1 MKKRILG
8 SSQASLEVSAL
19 GLGCMG
25 MSHQYGKAEEK
36 DSLAVL
42 NRALELGV
50 NFFDSS
56 DSYGPFINEELIS
69 NVLKTKRNQVVIAT
83 KFGQQFL
90 PDGTRKIN
98 GNPEYVKQ
106 ACDASLKRL
115 GIETI
120 DLYYQH
126 RVDKS
131 VPVEETWGAM
141 KELVTAGKVKKLGI
155 SEASAETIRKAH
167 SVHPVTA
174 LQTEYS
180 LWSRDIEKNNVLETI
195 NELGISLV
203 AYAPLGRGF
212 LTGQIKN
219 PTDLKENDGRKS
231 WPRFQAEAITENTK
245 LLEKLTQ
252 IANEL
257 SCTLNQLAI
266 AWVLAKG
273 NDIVPI
279 PGTTQ
284 VKNLESN
291 LKALDVVLSAD
302 QIQKL
307 DQISSEIQI
316 VGTRYPE
323 QMMKAVDA

>member
-8 SSQASLEVSAL
+8 SNQASLEVSAL

-69 NVLKTKRNQVVIAT
+69 NVLKTKRDQVVIAT

-180 LWSRDIEKNNVLETI
+180 LWTRDIEKNNVLATI
-195 NELGISLV
+195 NELGIGLV

-219 PTDLKENDGRKS
+219 PTDLKDDDGRKS

-291 LKALDVVLSAD
+291 LNALEVVLSAD
-302 QIQKL
+302 QIAKL
-307 DQISSEIQI
+307 NQISSEIQI

>member
-1 MKKRILG
+1 MKTRILG
-8 SSQASLEVSAL
+8 ANQADLEVSAL

-42 NRALELGV
+42 HRALDLGV

-56 DSYGPFINEELIS
+56 DSYGPYINEELIS
-69 NVLKTKRNQVVIAT
+69 NVLKTKRDQVVIAT

-106 ACDASLKRL
+106 ACNASLKRL

-126 RVDKS
+126 RVDKTI
-131 VPVEETWGAM
+131 PVEETWGAM
-141 KELVTAGKVKKLGI
+141 KELVQEGKVRKLGI

-167 SVHPVTA
+167 SVHPMTA

-180 LWSRDIEKNNVLETI
+180 LWSRDIERNNVLATI
-195 NELGISLV
+195 NELGIGLV

-219 PTDLKENDGRKS
+219 PTDLKEDDGRKT

-257 SCTLNQLAI
+257 SCSLNQLAI

-302 QIQKL
+302 QMQRM

>member
-8 SSQASLEVSAL
+8 SNQASLEVSAL

-69 NVLKTKRNQVVIAT
+69 NVLKTKRDQVVIAT

-90 PDGTRKIN
+90 PDGTRTIN
-98 GNPEYVKQ
+98 GKPEYVKQ

-141 KELVTAGKVKKLGI
+141 KELVTEGKVKKLGI

-167 SVHPVTA
+167 SIHPMTA

-180 LWSRDIEKNNVLETI
+180 LWSRDIERNNVLATI
-195 NELGISLV
+195 NELGIGLV

-231 WPRFQAEAITENTK
+231 WPRFQAEAITENSK

-291 LKALDVVLSAD
+291 LKALEVVLSAD
-302 QIQKL
+302 QIAKL

>member
-1 MKKRILG
+1 MKTRILG
-8 SSQASLEVSAL
+8 SNQASLEVSAL

-25 MSHQYGKAEEK
+25 MSHQYGRAEEK
-36 DSLAVL
+36 DCLAVL
-42 NRALELGV
+42 NRSIELGI

-69 NVLKTKRNQVVIAT
+69 NVLKTKRDQVVIAT

-155 SEASAETIRKAH
+155 SETSAETIRKAH
-167 SVHPVTA
+167 SVHPITA

-180 LWSRDIEKNNVLETI
+180 LWSRDIERNNVLATI
-195 NELGISLV
+195 NELGIGLV

-291 LKALDVVLSAD
+291 LKALDVVLSAN
-302 QIQKL
+302 QLQKL
-307 DQISSEIQI
+307 DEISSEIQI

>member
-8 SSQASLEVSAL
+8 SNQASLEVSAL

-69 NVLKTKRNQVVIAT
+69 NVLKTKRDQVVIAT

-90 PDGTRKIN
+90 PDGTRTIN
-98 GNPEYVKQ
+98 GKPEYVKQ

-167 SVHPVTA
+167 SIHPMTA

-180 LWSRDIEKNNVLETI
+180 LWSRDIERNNVLATI
-195 NELGISLV
+195 NELGIGLV

-245 LLEKLTQ
+245 LLDKLTQ

-291 LKALDVVLSAD
+291 LKALEVVLSAD
-302 QIQKL
+302 QMQRM

>member
-8 SSQASLEVSAL
+8 SNQASLEVSAL

-69 NVLKTKRNQVVIAT
+69 NVLKTKRDQVVIAT

-180 LWSRDIEKNNVLETI
+180 LWSRDIEKNNVLATI
-195 NELGISLV
+195 NELGIGLV

-219 PTDLKENDGRKS
+219 PTDLKEDDGRKS

-273 NDIVPI
+273 NEIVPI

-291 LKALDVVLSAD
+291 LKALEVVLSVD
-302 QIQKL
+302 QLAKL

>member
-8 SSQASLEVSAL
+8 SNQASLEVSAL

-69 NVLKTKRNQVVIAT
+69 NVLKTKRDQVVIAT

-90 PDGTRKIN
+90 PDGTRTIN
-98 GNPEYVKQ
+98 GKPEYVKQ

-115 GIETI
+115 GIESI

-167 SVHPVTA
+167 SVHPMTA

-180 LWSRDIEKNNVLETI
+180 LWSRDIERNNILATI
-195 NELGISLV
+195 NELGICLV

-302 QIQKL
+302 QLQKL
-307 DQISSEIQI
+307 DDISSEIQI

>member
-8 SSQASLEVSAL
+8 SNQASLEVSAL

-69 NVLKTKRNQVVIAT
+69 NVLKTKRDQVVIAT

-90 PDGTRKIN
+90 PDGTRTIN
-98 GNPEYVKQ
+98 GKPDYVKQ

-180 LWSRDIEKNNVLETI
+180 LWSRDIEKNNVLATI
-195 NELGISLV
+195 NELGIGLV

-219 PTDLKENDGRKS
+219 PTDLKEDDGRKS

-291 LKALDVVLSAD
+291 LKALEVVLSAD
-302 QIQKL
+302 QIAKL

>member
-8 SSQASLEVSAL
+8 SNQASLEVSAL

-180 LWSRDIEKNNVLETI
+180 LWSRDIEKNNVLATI
-195 NELGISLV
+195 NELGIGLV

-219 PTDLKENDGRKS
+219 PTDLKEDDGRKS

-302 QIQKL
+302 QITKL

>member
-1 MKKRILG
+1 VKTRILG

-19 GLGCMG
+19 GLCCMG

-42 NRALELGV
+42 DRALELGV

-273 NDIVPI
+273 NGILPI

-284 VKNLESN
+284 LKNLESN
-291 LKALDVVLSAD
+291 LKALDVVLSVD

>member
-8 SSQASLEVSAL
+8 SNQASLEVSAL

-25 MSHQYGKAEEK
+25 MSHQYGKADEK

-56 DSYGPFINEELIS
+56 DSYGPYINEELIS
-69 NVLKTKRNQVVIAT
+69 NVLKTKRDQVVIAT

-126 RVDKS
+126 RVDKTI
-131 VPVEETWGAM
+131 PVEETWGAM

-180 LWSRDIEKNNVLETI
+180 LWSRDIEKNNVLATI
-195 NELGISLV
+195 NELGIGLV

-219 PTDLKENDGRKS
+219 PTDLKEDDGRKS

-279 PGTTQ
+279 PGTTK
-284 VKNLESN
+284 VRNLESN
-291 LKALDVVLSAD
+291 SKALEVILSAD
-302 QIQKL
+302 QITKL

>member
-1 MKKRILG
+1 MKTRILG

-273 NDIVPI
+273 NGIVPI

-284 VKNLESN
+284 LKNLESN
-291 LKALDVVLSAD
+291 LKALDVVLSVD

>member
-8 SSQASLEVSAL
+8 SNQASLEVSAL

-69 NVLKTKRNQVVIAT
+69 NVLKTKRDQVVIAT

-90 PDGTRKIN
+90 PDGTRTIN
-98 GNPEYVKQ
+98 GKPEYVKQ

-167 SVHPVTA
+167 SIHPMTA

-180 LWSRDIEKNNVLETI
+180 LWSRDIERNNVLATI
-195 NELGISLV
+195 NELGIGLV

-245 LLEKLTQ
+245 LLDKLTQ

-291 LKALDVVLSAD
+291 LKALEVVLSAD
-302 QIQKL
+302 QIAKL

>member
-1 MKKRILG
+1 
-8 SSQASLEVSAL
+8 
-19 GLGCMG
+19 MG

-69 NVLKTKRNQVVIAT
+69 NVLKSKRDQVVIAT

-90 PDGTRKIN
+90 PDGTRTIN
-98 GNPEYVKQ
+98 GKPEYVKQ

-167 SVHPVTA
+167 SVHPMTA

-180 LWSRDIEKNNVLETI
+180 LWSRDIERNNVLTTI
-195 NELGISLV
+195 NELGIGLV

-219 PTDLKENDGRKS
+219 PTDLKEDDGRKS

-291 LKALDVVLSAD
+291 LKALEVVLSAD
-302 QIQKL
+302 QLAKL

>member
-8 SSQASLEVSAL
+8 SNQASLEVSAL

-180 LWSRDIEKNNVLETI
+180 LWSRDIEKNNVLATI
-195 NELGISLV
+195 NELGIGLV

-219 PTDLKENDGRKS
+219 PTDLKEDDGRKS

-291 LKALDVVLSAD
+291 LKALEVVLSAD
-302 QIQKL
+302 QLAKL

>member
-1 MKKRILG
+1 METRILG
-8 SSQASLEVSAL
+8 SNQASLEVSAL

-42 NRALELGV
+42 NRALDLGV

-56 DSYGPFINEELIS
+56 DSYGPYINEELIS
-69 NVLKTKRNQVVIAT
+69 NVLKTKRDKVVIAT

-126 RVDKS
+126 RVDKTI
-131 VPVEETWGAM
+131 PVEETWGAM
-141 KELVTAGKVKKLGI
+141 KELVQEGKVRKLGI

-167 SVHPVTA
+167 SVHPMTA

-180 LWSRDIEKNNVLETI
+180 LWSRDIERNNVLATI
-195 NELGISLV
+195 NELGIGLV

-219 PTDLKENDGRKS
+219 PTDLKEDDGRKS

-252 IANEL
+252 IASEL
-257 SCTLNQLAI
+257 SCSLNQLAI

-273 NDIVPI
+273 HDIVPI

-284 VKNLESN
+284 VRNLESN
-291 LKALDVVLSAD
+291 LKALEVVLSAD
-302 QIQKL
+302 QMQRM

>member
-8 SSQASLEVSAL
+8 SNQASLEVSAL

-69 NVLKTKRNQVVIAT
+69 NVLKTKRDQVVIAT

-90 PDGTRKIN
+90 PDGTRTIN
-98 GNPEYVKQ
+98 GKPEYVKQ

-167 SVHPVTA
+167 SIHPMTA

-180 LWSRDIEKNNVLETI
+180 LWSRDIERNNVLATI
-195 NELGISLV
+195 NELGIGLV
-203 AYAPLGRGF
+203 AYAPLGRVF

-245 LLEKLTQ
+245 LLDKLTQ

-302 QIQKL
+302 QIAKL

>member
-273 NDIVPI
+273 NGIVPI

-291 LKALDVVLSAD
+291 LKALDVVLSTD

>member
-8 SSQASLEVSAL
+8 SNQASLEVSAL

-180 LWSRDIEKNNVLETI
+180 LWSRDIEKNNVLATI
-195 NELGISLV
+195 NELGIGLV

-219 PTDLKENDGRKS
+219 PTDLKEDDGRKS

-273 NDIVPI
+273 NEIVPI

-291 LKALDVVLSAD
+291 LKALEVVLSVD
-302 QIQKL
+302 QLAKL

>member
-1 MKKRILG
+1 MKTRILG
-8 SSQASLEVSAL
+8 TNQASLEVSAL

-42 NRALELGV
+42 NRALDLGV

-69 NVLKTKRNQVVIAT
+69 NVLKTKRDQVVIAT

-90 PDGTRKIN
+90 PDGSRKVN

-126 RVDKS
+126 RVDKTI
-131 VPVEETWGAM
+131 PVEETWGAM
-141 KELVTAGKVKKLGI
+141 KELVTAGKVRKLGI

-167 SVHPVTA
+167 SIHPMTA

-180 LWSRDIEKNNVLETI
+180 LWSRDIEKNNVLATI
-195 NELGISLV
+195 NELGIGLV

-219 PTDLKENDGRKS
+219 PTDLKEDDGRKS

-302 QIQKL
+302 QMQRMN
-307 DQISSEIQI
+307 QISSDIQI

>member
-8 SSQASLEVSAL
+8 SNQASLEVSAL

-69 NVLKTKRNQVVIAT
+69 NVLKTKRDQVVIAT

-180 LWSRDIEKNNVLETI
+180 LWSRDIEKNNVLATI
-195 NELGISLV
+195 NELGIGLV

-219 PTDLKENDGRKS
+219 PTDLKEDDGRKS

-291 LKALDVVLSAD
+291 LKALEVVLSVD
-302 QIQKL
+302 QLAKL

>member
-1 MKKRILG
+1 MKTRILG
-8 SSQASLEVSAL
+8 SNQASLEVSAL

-42 NRALELGV
+42 NSALDLGV

-56 DSYGPFINEELIS
+56 DSYGPYINEELIS
-69 NVLKTKRNQVVIAT
+69 NVLKTKRDKVIIAT

-106 ACDASLKRL
+106 ACNASLKRL

-131 VPVEETWGAM
+131 IPVEETWGAM

-180 LWSRDIEKNNVLETI
+180 LWSRDIEKNNVLATI
-195 NELGISLV
+195 NELGIGLV

-219 PTDLKENDGRKS
+219 PTDLKEDDGRKS

-252 IANEL
+252 IAIEL

-273 NDIVPI
+273 NEIVPI

-291 LKALDVVLSAD
+291 LKALEVVLSVD
-302 QIQKL
+302 QLAKL

>member
-1 MKKRILG
+1 MKKRTLG
-8 SSQASLEVSAL
+8 SNQASLEVPAL

-25 MSHQYGKAEEK
+25 MSHQYGKADEK

-56 DSYGPFINEELIS
+56 DSYGPYINEELIS
-69 NVLKTKRNQVVIAT
+69 NVLKTKRDQVVIAT

-126 RVDKS
+126 RVDKTI
-131 VPVEETWGAM
+131 PVEETWGAM

-180 LWSRDIEKNNVLETI
+180 LWSRDIEKNNVLATI
-195 NELGISLV
+195 NELGIGLV

-219 PTDLKENDGRKS
+219 PTDLKEDDGRKS

-252 IANEL
+252 IANDL

-302 QIQKL
+302 QIAKL

>member
-8 SSQASLEVSAL
+8 SNQASLEVSAL

-90 PDGTRKIN
+90 PDGTRTIN
-98 GNPEYVKQ
+98 GKPEYVKQ
-106 ACDASLKRL
+106 ACDASMKRL

-141 KELVTAGKVKKLGI
+141 KELVTAGKVKNLGI

-180 LWSRDIEKNNVLETI
+180 LWSRDIEKNNVLATI
-195 NELGISLV
+195 NELGIGLV

-302 QIQKL
+302 QIAKL

>member
-1 MKKRILG
+1 
-8 SSQASLEVSAL
+8 
-19 GLGCMG
+19 
-25 MSHQYGKAEEK
+25 
-36 DSLAVL
+36 
-42 NRALELGV
+42 
-50 NFFDSS
+50 
-56 DSYGPFINEELIS
+56 
-69 NVLKTKRNQVVIAT
+69 
-83 KFGQQFL
+83 
-90 PDGTRKIN
+90 
-98 GNPEYVKQ
+98 
-106 ACDASLKRL
+106 LKRL

-131 VPVEETWGAM
+131 IPVEETWGAM

-155 SEASAETIRKAH
+155 SEASAETIRKVH

-180 LWSRDIEKNNVLETI
+180 LWSRDIEKNNVLATI
-195 NELGISLV
+195 NELGIGLV

-219 PTDLKENDGRKS
+219 PTDLKEDDGRKS
-231 WPRFQAEAITENTK
+231 WPRFQAEAIAENTK

-273 NDIVPI
+273 DDIAPI

-291 LKALDVVLSAD
+291 LKALEVVLSAD
-302 QIQKL
+302 QLAKL

-316 VGTRYPE
+316 VGSRYPE

>member
-8 SSQASLEVSAL
+8 SNQASLEVSAL

-69 NVLKTKRNQVVIAT
+69 NVLKTKRDQVVIAT

-90 PDGTRKIN
+90 PDGTRTIN
-98 GNPEYVKQ
+98 GKPEYVKQ

-180 LWSRDIEKNNVLETI
+180 LWSRDIERNNVLTTI
-195 NELGISLV
+195 NELGIGLV

-219 PTDLKENDGRKS
+219 PTDLKEDDGRKS

-291 LKALDVVLSAD
+291 FKALEVVLSAD
-302 QIQKL
+302 QLAKL

>member
-8 SSQASLEVSAL
+8 SNQASLEVSAI

-69 NVLKTKRNQVVIAT
+69 NVLKTKRDQVVIAT

-90 PDGTRKIN
+90 PDGTRTIN
-98 GNPEYVKQ
+98 GKPEYVKQ
-106 ACDASLKRL
+106 ACDTSLKRL
-115 GIETI
+115 GIESI

-167 SVHPVTA
+167 SVHPMTA

-180 LWSRDIEKNNVLETI
+180 LWSRDIERNNVLATI
-195 NELGISLV
+195 NELGIGLV

-302 QIQKL
+302 QLQKL
-307 DQISSEIQI
+307 DDIYSEIQI

>member
-8 SSQASLEVSAL
+8 SNQASLEVSAL

-69 NVLKTKRNQVVIAT
+69 NVLKTKRDQVVIAT

-180 LWSRDIEKNNVLETI
+180 LWSRDIEKNNVLATI
-195 NELGISLV
+195 NELGIGLV

-219 PTDLKENDGRKS
+219 PTDLKEDDGRKS

-291 LKALDVVLSAD
+291 LKALEVVLSAD
-302 QIQKL
+302 QLAKL

>member
-8 SSQASLEVSAL
+8 SNQASLEVSAL

-69 NVLKTKRNQVVIAT
+69 NVLKTKRNQVIIAT

-180 LWSRDIEKNNVLETI
+180 LWSRDIEKNNVLATI
-195 NELGISLV
+195 NELGIGLV

-219 PTDLKENDGRKS
+219 PTDLKKDDGRKS

-245 LLEKLTQ
+245 LLEKMTQ

-266 AWVLAKG
+266 TWVLAKG

-291 LKALDVVLSAD
+291 LKALEVVLSAD
-302 QIQKL
+302 QLAKL
-307 DQISSEIQI
+307 DQLSSEIQI

>member
-8 SSQASLEVSAL
+8 SSQASLEVSAV

-25 MSHQYGKAEEK
+25 MSHQYGQAEEK

-69 NVLKTKRNQVVIAT
+69 NVLKTKRDQVVIAT

-90 PDGTRKIN
+90 PDGTRTIN
-98 GNPEYVKQ
+98 GKPEYVKQ

-180 LWSRDIEKNNVLETI
+180 LWSRDIERNNVLTTI
-195 NELGISLV
+195 NELGIGLV

-219 PTDLKENDGRKS
+219 PTDLKEDDGRKS

-291 LKALDVVLSAD
+291 LKALEVVLSAD
-302 QIQKL
+302 QLAKL

>member
-8 SSQASLEVSAL
+8 SNQASLEVSAL

-69 NVLKTKRNQVVIAT
+69 NVLKTKRDQVVIAT

-180 LWSRDIEKNNVLETI
+180 LWSRDIEKNNVLATI
-195 NELGISLV
+195 NELGIGLV

-219 PTDLKENDGRKS
+219 PTDLKEDDGRKS

-291 LKALDVVLSAD
+291 LKALDVVLSAN
-302 QIQKL
+302 QITKL

>member
-8 SSQASLEVSAL
+8 SNQASLEVSAL

-69 NVLKTKRNQVVIAT
+69 NVLKTKRDQVVIAT

-180 LWSRDIEKNNVLETI
+180 LWSRDIEKNNVLATI
-195 NELGISLV
+195 NELGIGLV

-219 PTDLKENDGRKS
+219 PTDLKEDDGRKS

-257 SCTLNQLAI
+257 SCTFNQLAI

-302 QIQKL
+302 QITKL

>member
-1 MKKRILG
+1 MKTRILG

-273 NDIVPI
+273 NGIVPI

-284 VKNLESN
+284 LKNLESN
-291 LKALDVVLSAD
+291 LKALDVVLSAE

>member
-8 SSQASLEVSAL
+8 SNQASLEVSAL

-42 NRALELGV
+42 NRALDLGV

-56 DSYGPFINEELIS
+56 DSYGPYINEELIS
-69 NVLKTKRNQVVIAT
+69 NVLKTKRDQVVIAT

-90 PDGTRKIN
+90 PDGTRKVN

-180 LWSRDIEKNNVLETI
+180 LWSRDIEKNNVLATI
-195 NELGISLV
+195 NELGIGLV

-219 PTDLKENDGRKS
+219 PTDLKEDDGRKS
-231 WPRFQAEAITENTK
+231 WPRFQTEAITENTK

-291 LKALDVVLSAD
+291 LKALEVVLSAD
-302 QIQKL
+302 QIAKL

>member
-1 MKKRILG
+1 MKTRILG
-8 SSQASLEVSAL
+8 ANQAGLEVSAL

-42 NRALELGV
+42 NRALDLGV

-56 DSYGPFINEELIS
+56 DSYGPYINEELIS
-69 NVLKTKRNQVVIAT
+69 NVLKTKRDQVVIAT

-126 RVDKS
+126 RVDKTI
-131 VPVEETWGAM
+131 PVEETWGAM
-141 KELVTAGKVKKLGI
+141 KELVQEGKVRKLGI

-167 SVHPVTA
+167 SVHPMTA

-180 LWSRDIEKNNVLETI
+180 LW
-195 NELGISLV
+195 
-203 AYAPLGRGF
+203 
-212 LTGQIKN
+212 
-219 PTDLKENDGRKS
+219 
-231 WPRFQAEAITENTK
+231 
-245 LLEKLTQ
+245 
-252 IANEL
+252 
-257 SCTLNQLAI
+257 
-266 AWVLAKG
+266 
-273 NDIVPI
+273 
-279 PGTTQ
+279 
-284 VKNLESN
+284 
-291 LKALDVVLSAD
+291 
-302 QIQKL
+302 
-307 DQISSEIQI
+307 
-316 VGTRYPE
+316 
-323 QMMKAVDA
+323 

>member
-8 SSQASLEVSAL
+8 SNQASLEVSAL

-69 NVLKTKRNQVVIAT
+69 NVLKTKRDQVVIAT
-83 KFGQQFL
+83 KFGQQFF

-141 KELVTAGKVKKLGI
+141 KELVTAGKVRKLGI

-180 LWSRDIEKNNVLETI
+180 LWSRDIEKNNVLATI
-195 NELGISLV
+195 NELGIGLV

-219 PTDLKENDGRKS
+219 PTDLKEDDGRKS

-252 IANEL
+252 IAIEL

-273 NDIVPI
+273 NEIVPI

-291 LKALDVVLSAD
+291 LKALEVVLSVD
-302 QIQKL
+302 QLAKL

>member
-8 SSQASLEVSAL
+8 SNQASLEVSAL

-69 NVLKTKRNQVVIAT
+69 NVLKTKRDQVVIAT

-90 PDGTRKIN
+90 PDGTRTIN
-98 GNPEYVKQ
+98 GKPEYVKQ

-180 LWSRDIEKNNVLETI
+180 LWSRDIEKNNVLATI
-195 NELGISLV
+195 NELGIGLV

-219 PTDLKENDGRKS
+219 PTDLKEDDGRKS

-302 QIQKL
+302 QITKL